1 MNPLLKHHYENIAT
15 DNAVTNEDGSLS
27 TVKSAIV
34 NINGK
39 EMLIPT
45 VWGGEILDGDRLNE
59 AIDNAFDSNI
69 EWPTE
74 EGKDAVNKLRSLEV
88 DVHKQ
93 MRPVTRKNAANELIQ
108 DADKN
113 RTLEQRYAPIKK
125 GYLDTSYG
133 PIELKEINK
142 EDLLDT
148 NEESDKNSNPS
159 NNNFLKEMQEKFSIG
174 NFSVIPKLEGAE
186 KGVNFKLEYAKG
198 GKIMATQS
206 EEQQMSM
213 LLEGGG
219 FNDQGGTVDPVS
231 GNEVPIGNT
240 QEGVRD
246 DVPIMASEREYVV
259 DAATVNYFGV
269 QKYNDEKKAAAVGYQ
284 QMEQDGLLGQPTQGS
299 TLDSNE
305 ETPFNIED
313 LDVADAEG
321 QPVMMA
327 NGGIVPKGFYH
338 GGYHYNPVPVGTDE
352 MGRPIQATSSS
363 RALNVNQPNRPQPKT
378 FGDAFPTTEEEYMTV
393 KYYRHPDGRNTSIT
407 FIRGVPMQAI
417 PEGFVEVNPNVPIAT
432 PVTDPTVIPA
442 EIAKPV
448 EFEGGPDEEDK
459 RGIQTKTAVRAAS
472 IASGEIQPTPLES
485 WFTNTS
491 FYDKLATR
499 GLKSAGK
506 TPMNSKKERA
516 RQYAMLAVENEMNFL
531 TTGTP
536 EYNELADV
544 LANTREYTTNNKN
557 EPIPTDMHPSR
568 KTTINPNSPFYNKT
582 PTVATP
588 TVSST
593 KVDKA
598 AADKRNDALQK
609 EVESANLN
617 KDVYNLSDPTVMGGA
632 IANAVAAEGKP
643 ATGVNVGKSP
653 APDGSMGYTGGPD
666 GYSGGDYSGGD
677 ANSGGD
683 FSGADFGGSFGYFN
697 QGGLA
702 GKKPK
707 KKMKTYKK
715 GGLATSKK

>member
-1 MNPLLKHHYENIAT
+1 MNPILKHHYENIAT
-15 DNAVTNEDGSLS
+15 DNAVTNNDGSLS
-27 TVKSAIV
+27 TVKSSIV

-88 DVHKQ
+88 DLHKQ

-125 GYLDTSYG
+125 GVLDTSYG

-142 EDLLDT
+142 EDLLNT
-148 NEESDKNSNPS
+148 NEESDKNSNSS
-159 NNNFLKEMQEKFSIG
+159 NTNFLKEMQEKFSIG
-174 NFSVIPKLEGAE
+174 NFNVIPKLEGAE

-198 GKIMATQS
+198 GKIMATPS
-206 EEQQMSM
+206 EEQQMEMM
-213 LLEGGG
+213 LDGGG

-284 QMEQDGLLGQPTQGS
+284 QMEQDGLLGQPTQGAM
-299 TLDSNE
+299 LDSSE
-305 ETPFNIED
+305 EMPFSIED

-327 NGGIVPKGFYH
+327 NGGVVPKGFYH

-352 MGRPIQATSSS
+352 MGRPIQATSSN
-363 RALNVNQPNRPQPKT
+363 RQLNVNQPNRPQPKS
-378 FGDAFPTTEEEYMTV
+378 FNDAFPTTDEEYMTT
-393 KYYRHPDGRNTSIT
+393 KYYKHPDGRNIPII
-407 FIRGVPMQAI
+407 FIRGVPMQSI
-417 PEGFVEVNPNVPIAT
+417 PEGFVEYNPLDPVTSTPIVDPTVTPAEVVKPVEYGGGQEGAGDDVVSMEDMSSKQFNNLTVTATKAKNYKGPFKNIVNAWGKNIIAKQDEIVSKDLDAVEDSFAVSDGTYGNFGSGVNEFGEVGSGGVDGTPNVDGTVGTPLGEFGGKGAEVTGPGTKNPNVKS
-432 PVTDPTVIPA
+432 
-442 EIAKPV
+442 E
-448 EFEGGPDEEDK
+448 
-459 RGIQTKTAVRAAS
+459 
-472 IASGEIQPTPLES
+472 
-485 WFTNTS
+485 TS
-491 FYDKLATR
+491 
-499 GLKSAGK
+499 
-506 TPMNSKKERA
+506 
-516 RQYAMLAVENEMNFL
+516 YA
-531 TTGTP
+531 
-536 EYNELADV
+536 
-544 LANTREYTTNNKN
+544 
-557 EPIPTDMHPSR
+557 
-568 KTTINPNSPFYNKT
+568 KT
-582 PTVATP
+582 PTVTTNA
-588 TVSST
+588 S
-593 KVDKA
+593 KAIADKIAKDKKDKA
-598 AADKRNDALQK
+598 DKAIIALAEKAIADKVAKDKAFNAM
-609 EVESANLN
+609 ESAT
-617 KDVYNLSDPTVMGGA
+617 YSA
-632 IANAVAAEGKP
+632 SSP
-643 ATGVNVGKSP
+643 ATGGF
-653 APDGSMGYTGGPD
+653 T
-666 GYSGGDYSGGD
+666 GYSGNAGPAGGGAPSSD
-677 ANSGGD
+677 AGTGGT
-683 FSGADFGGSFGYFN
+683 GGYGMFN

>member
-27 TVKSAIV
+27 TVKSSIV

-88 DVHKQ
+88 DLHKQ

-125 GYLDTSYG
+125 GVLDTSYG

-142 EDLLDT
+142 EDLLNT
-148 NEESDKNSNPS
+148 NEESDKNSNSS
-159 NNNFLKEMQEKFSIG
+159 NTNFLKEMQEKFSIG
-174 NFSVIPKLEGAE
+174 NFNVIPKLEGAE

-198 GKIMATQS
+198 GKIMATPS
-206 EEQQMSM
+206 EEQQMEMM
-213 LLEGGG
+213 LDGGG

-284 QMEQDGLLGQPTQGS
+284 QMEQDGLLGQPTQGAM
-299 TLDSNE
+299 LDSSE
-305 ETPFNIED
+305 EMPFSIED

-327 NGGIVPKGFYH
+327 NGGVVPKGFYH

-363 RALNVNQPNRPQPKT
+363 RSLNVNQPNRPQPKS
-378 FGDAFPTTEEEYMTV
+378 FNDAFPTTDEEYMTT
-393 KYYRHPDGRNTSIT
+393 KYYKHPDGRNIPII
-407 FIRGVPMQAI
+407 FIRGVPMQSI
-417 PEGFVEVNPNVPIAT
+417 PEGFVEYNPLDPSATTPT
-432 PVTDPTVIPA
+432 PVVDPAVKPA
-442 EIAKPV
+442 EVVKP
-448 EFEGGPDEEDK
+448 FEYGGEVDQFGDPVGSNA
-459 RGIQTKTAVRAAS
+459 GIQGSIDSAIDLGNLATGGRKSNAFESFVMDSTAYQNYMTKT
-472 IASGEIQPTPLES
+472 
-485 WFTNTS
+485 
-491 FYDKLATR
+491 
-499 GLKSAGK
+499 LKDAGK
-506 TPMNSKKERA
+506 IVPQDKIEKT
-516 RQYAMLAVENEMNFL
+516 RQFAMLNLQKEM
-531 TTGTP
+531 TKHKTGTP
-536 EYNELADV
+536 AYNELADG
-544 LANTREYTTNNKN
+544 LANTREYTKDKDGNTV
-557 EPIPTDMHPSR
+557 PSDQHPSR
-568 KTTINPNSPFYNKT
+568 KTSIPTTSSYYNRPTVNSPVPQVVKDEDYNELDPNVQNPNVVAPTPEDFNEFTGIGFEPDQSST
-582 PTVATP
+582 PTYSA
-588 TVSST
+588 SS
-593 KVDKA
+593 
-598 AADKRNDALQK
+598 
-609 EVESANLN
+609 
-617 KDVYNLSDPTVMGGA
+617 
-632 IANAVAAEGKP
+632 P
-643 ATGVNVGKSP
+643 ATGGF
-653 APDGSMGYTGGPD
+653 T
-666 GYSGGDYSGGD
+666 GYSGNAGPAGGGAPSSD
-677 ANSGGD
+677 AGTGGT
-683 FSGADFGGSFGYFN
+683 GGYGMFN

>member
-27 TVKSAIV
+27 TVKSSIV

-88 DVHKQ
+88 DLHKQ

-125 GYLDTSYG
+125 GVLDTSYG

-142 EDLLDT
+142 EDLLNT
-148 NEESDKNSNPS
+148 NEESDKNSNSS
-159 NNNFLKEMQEKFSIG
+159 NTNFLKEMQEKFSIG
-174 NFSVIPKLEGAE
+174 NFNVIPKLEGAE

-198 GKIMATQS
+198 GKIMATPS
-206 EEQQMSM
+206 EEQQMEMM
-213 LLEGGG
+213 LDGGG

-284 QMEQDGLLGQPTQGS
+284 QMEQDGLLGQSTQGS
-299 TLDSNE
+299 ALDSNE
-305 ETPFNIED
+305 ETPFTIAD
-313 LDVADAEG
+313 LDIADEEGKPLMMAEG
-321 QPVMMA
+321 
-327 NGGIVPKGFYH
+327 
-338 GGYHYNPVPVGTDE
+338 GTVSTRRKLNTSLDDNVE
-352 MGRPIQATSSS
+352 VDPTIGR
-363 RALNVNQPNRPQPKT
+363 RPQPT
-378 FGDAFPTTEEEYMTV
+378 FGDSMGGGGGFTFKMYT
-393 KYYRHPDGRNTSIT
+393 HPDGRNMM
-407 FIRGVPMQAI
+407 VPFMNGIPMFSI
-417 PEGFVEVNPNVPIAT
+417 PEGFILTDPNAPVET
-432 PVTDPTVIPA
+432 PVADPTVTPA

-448 EFEGGPDEEDK
+448 EFEGGPDGAGDVVSMEDMSST
-459 RGIQTKTAVRAAS
+459 QFNNLTVTATKAKNYKGPFKNIINAWGKNIIAKQDEIVSKDLDAVEDSFAVS
-472 IASGEIQPTPLES
+472 DGTYGNFEGVDEFGEVGSGGVDGTPNADGTVGTPLGE
-485 WFTNTS
+485 FGG
-491 FYDKLATR
+491 LGAT
-499 GLKSAGK
+499 
-506 TPMNSKKERA
+506 
-516 RQYAMLAVENEMNFL
+516 V
-531 TTGTP
+531 
-536 EYNELADV
+536 
-544 LANTREYTTNNKN
+544 
-557 EPIPTDMHPSR
+557 
-568 KTTINPNSPFYNKT
+568 NPNVTSPTSYATT
-582 PTVATP
+582 PTVTTP
-588 TVSST
+588 TVSLSEI
-593 KVDKA
+593 A
-598 AADKRNDALQK
+598 
-609 EVESANLN
+609 EVEASTENT
-617 KDVYNLSDPTVMGGA
+617 TVAPGTG
-632 IANAVAAEGKP
+632 AEGP
-643 ATGVNVGKSP
+643 AGGGTFSPPSSTTPAAGTG
-653 APDGSMGYTGGPD
+653 AGGPAGGYNTSSGTPAAGTGAGGPAG
-666 GYSGGDYSGGD
+666 GYSGGG
-677 ANSGGD
+677 NSGGD
-683 FSGADFGGSFGYFN
+683 YGGAQGDWGGPSFGGDGGVSGLN
-697 QGGLA
+697 KGGLA

>member
-27 TVKSAIV
+27 TVKSSIV

-305 ETPFNIED
+305 ETPFTIAD
-313 LDVADAEG
+313 LDIADEEGKPLMMAEG
-321 QPVMMA
+321 GTVSTRRKL
-327 NGGIVPKGFYH
+327 NTSLDD
-338 GGYHYNPVPVGTDE
+338 NVGTNPPTE
-352 MGRPIQATSSS
+352 R
-363 RALNVNQPNRPQPKT
+363 RPQPT
-378 FGDAFPTTEEEYMTV
+378 FGDSMGGNGGFTFEMYT
-393 KYYRHPDGRNTSIT
+393 HPDGRNMM
-407 FIRGVPMQAI
+407 VPFMNGIPMFSI
-417 PEGFVEVNPNVPIAT
+417 PEGFVLTDPNAPVET
-432 PVTDPTVIPA
+432 PVANTTVTPA
-442 EIAKPV
+442 EVVKPV
-448 EFEGGPDEEDK
+448 EPFDYG
-459 RGIQTKTAVRAAS
+459 
-472 IASGEIQPTPLES
+472 GEIDQFGDPASSNAGLKGLADATIS
-485 WFTNTS
+485 S
-491 FYDKLATR
+491 ASLATGGR
-499 GLKSAGK
+499 KASSVESFVINSTPYQNKMTRALQKAGIPVPTNADEK
-506 TPMNSKKERA
+506 FRQYTLMQLEKQMNS
-516 RQYAMLAVENEMNFL
+516 MV
-531 TTGTP
+531 TGSP
-536 EYNELADV
+536 VYNNLADA
-544 LANTREYTTNNKN
+544 LANTREYTKDAKGDTV
-557 EPIPTDMHPSR
+557 PSDQHPSR
-568 KTTINPNSPFYNKT
+568 KTTINPNSKFYNKT
-582 PTVATP
+582 PTP
-588 TVSST
+588 TT
-593 KVDKA
+593 IDKKTDEVEKEVNEVGAYTGEVTGRPGSGGSGAYTGEVTGRPGSGGA
-598 AADKRNDALQK
+598 AAA
-609 EVESANLN
+609 
-617 KDVYNLSDPTVMGGA
+617 
-632 IANAVAAEGKP
+632 ANAAAAAAEG
-643 ATGVNVGKSP
+643 
-653 APDGSMGYTGGPD
+653 GYDGPD
-666 GYSGGDYSGGD
+666 GGDVGGDWGGGNDGGWGGD
-677 ANSGGD
+677 SGD
-683 FSGADFGGSFGYFN
+683 GGNWGGWN
-697 QGGLA
+697 KGGLA

-715 GGLATSKK
+715 GGLATSKKQLNMTSYSSPYQHRLRWPQ